1 MGQAREEF
9 ELKLIKAREKYPNNK
24 QFQKVLD
31 RFNKDYDT
39 IGCKYIFPNKP
50 DGKYVI
56 INHDPPDIRH
66 NRGSDSD
73 PVTVSEEYFFAGLSH
88 ELDSMLKHLDI
99 LLEYKIH
106 PVTRT
111 NRWRKENGEIV
122 KKIALVLI
130 LYILFIIALV
140 CCTEMAGLK
149 I

>member
-39 IGCKYIFPNKP
+39 YGCKYIFPNKP
-50 DGKYVI
+50 DGRYVI

-66 NRGSDSD
+66 NGGPDSD

-88 ELDSMLKHLDI
+88 ELDKMLKHLDI
-99 LLEYKIH
+99 LLELNVK
-106 PVTRT
+106 
-111 NRWRKENGEIV
+111 NRSNETMWNNPLY
-122 KKIALVLI
+122 IALVFI
-130 LYILFIIALV
+130 LFILFIIALV
-140 CCTEMAGLK
+140 CCTGMV
-149 I
+149 